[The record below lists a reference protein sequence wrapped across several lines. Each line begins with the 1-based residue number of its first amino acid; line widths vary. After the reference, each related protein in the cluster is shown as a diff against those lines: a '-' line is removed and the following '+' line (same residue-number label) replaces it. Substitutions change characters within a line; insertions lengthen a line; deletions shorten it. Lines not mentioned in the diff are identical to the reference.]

1 MLMLRKKLFA
11 VLLIFSCSSDDNN
24 QDTPNMCVD
33 TSLINLETACP
44 AVIAPVCGC
53 DGNTYNN
60 ACEAFNYNGVI
71 AYAEGECD

>member
-1 MLMLRKKLFA
+1 
-11 VLLIFSCSSDDNN
+11 
-24 QDTPNMCVD
+24 MCVD

>member
-1 MLMLRKKLFA
+1 MLRKNLFA
-11 VLLIFSCSSDDNN
+11 TLLIFSCSSDNNN